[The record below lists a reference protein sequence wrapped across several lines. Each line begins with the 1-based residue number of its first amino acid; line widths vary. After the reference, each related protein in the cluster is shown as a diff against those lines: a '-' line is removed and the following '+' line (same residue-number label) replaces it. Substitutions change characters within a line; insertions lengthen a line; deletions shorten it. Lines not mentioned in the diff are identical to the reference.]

1 MPGAPEDVNPLQ
13 DLDFGDEP
21 MGPKSPGGAGARKAA
36 PPSPQANAPPA
47 ATGAA
52 PPPLPRR
59 APAGGP
65 KPPAPQPSTTAGGLG
80 AVAQVPQAMPRPSG
94 DPFQEPPEPRPP
106 RGIALDEKLEYFR
119 SVLKLKEETLGR
131 ARAIYEQRDL
141 EAARLREVAVA
152 LKAQLDEVLPQL
164 GQLRYLPDRIAQLQA
179 ALEQE
184 RARADAGE
192 TQAST
197 FEQQLA
203 SSDADRRDLARALAE
218 VEAELPTAKAALD
231 EERMGR
237 AAVDEELTTVKESL
251 QAAEEKARALEVEKL
266 EALGNLDAVNG
277 QYHEMASTADRME
290 ADLTRLS
297 EEVRTLTTERDASY
311 SERDVLRNELQ
322 SLGEESKKATHALEQ
337 VRSNLGSLQGEQEWN
352 KSSLTEAQGR
362 VRYLE
367 GELNEARQRAQALEE
382 ARAQMA
388 EASARSW
395 EARDPP
401 SPR

>member
-1 MPGAPEDVNPLQ
+1 
-13 DLDFGDEP
+13 
-21 MGPKSPGGAGARKAA
+21 
-36 PPSPQANAPPA
+36 
-47 ATGAA
+47 
-52 PPPLPRR
+52 
-59 APAGGP
+59 
-65 KPPAPQPSTTAGGLG
+65 
-80 AVAQVPQAMPRPSG
+80 VAQVPQAMPRPSG